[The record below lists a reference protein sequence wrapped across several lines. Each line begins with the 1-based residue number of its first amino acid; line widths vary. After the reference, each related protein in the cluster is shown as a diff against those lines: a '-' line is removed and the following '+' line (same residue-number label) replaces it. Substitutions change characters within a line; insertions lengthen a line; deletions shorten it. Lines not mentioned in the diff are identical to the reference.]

1 MTKPPQPM
9 ALGSGAWPTYAL
21 KETADMR
28 ERTARLIGSL
38 LTPLVR
44 VLLPTHGRHRADQ
57 IQPAPTQR
65 PLVRHRTH
73 VCPCER
79 ERILQ
84 RRRVHWVAAYGIDA
98 APRPVRP
105 EAVSR

>member
-1 MTKPPQPM
+1 
-9 ALGSGAWPTYAL
+9 
-21 KETADMR
+21 MR

-44 VLLPTHGRHRADQ
+44 VLLPTQGRAVPP
-57 IQPAPTQR
+57 QPPAEKR
-65 PLVRHRTH
+65 PLAVQPRPPARI
-73 VCPCER
+73 CPCER
-79 ERILQ
+79 KRILQ
-84 RRRVHWVAAYGIDA
+84 RRRTLWVAAYGIDA

>member
-1 MTKPPQPM
+1 
-9 ALGSGAWPTYAL
+9 
-21 KETADMR
+21 MR

-44 VLLPTHGRHRADQ
+44 VLLPTQGRHRAVPP
-57 IQPAPTQR
+57 QPPADKR
-65 PLVRHRTH
+65 PLAVQPRRPAHL
-73 VCPCER
+73 CPYER
-79 ERILQ
+79 ERILH
-84 RRRVHWVAAYGIDA
+84 RRRLLWVAAYGIDA

>member
-1 MTKPPQPM
+1 
-9 ALGSGAWPTYAL
+9 
-21 KETADMR
+21 MR

-44 VLLPTHGRHRADQ
+44 VLLPTQGRHRAVPP
-57 IQPAPTQR
+57 QPPAEKR
-65 PLVRHRTH
+65 PLAVQPRPPARI
-73 VCPCER
+73 CPCER

-84 RRRVHWVAAYGIDA
+84 RRRTLWVAAYGIDA
-98 APRPVRP
+98 APRPP

>member
-1 MTKPPQPM
+1 
-9 ALGSGAWPTYAL
+9 
-21 KETADMR
+21 MR

-44 VLLPTHGRHRADQ
+44 VLLPSQGRHRVVTP
-57 IQPAPTQR
+57 QPAGVKR
-65 PLVRHRTH
+65 PLAAKPPVPASI
-73 VCPCER
+73 CPCER

-84 RRRVHWVAAYGIDA
+84 RRRTLWVAAYGIDA
-98 APRPVRP
+98 APRPGRP

>member
-1 MTKPPQPM
+1 
-9 ALGSGAWPTYAL
+9 
-21 KETADMR
+21 MR
-28 ERTARLIGSL
+28 ERTALLIRSL

-44 VLLPTHGRHRADQ
+44 VLMPTRGRHRAAPP
-57 IQPAPTQR
+57 QPPALER
-65 PLVRHRTH
+65 PLAVVRRYPVR

-84 RRRVHWVAAYGIDA
+84 RRRILWVATYGIDA
-98 APRPVRP
+98 APRPP

>member
-1 MTKPPQPM
+1 
-9 ALGSGAWPTYAL
+9 
-21 KETADMR
+21 MR

-44 VLLPTHGRHRADQ
+44 VLLPTRGRHRAAPPQ
-57 IQPAPTQR
+57 TPAVER
-65 PLVRHRTH
+65 PLAATPRYPVR
-73 VCPCER
+73 VCRCER

-84 RRRVHWVAAYGIDA
+84 RRRVLWVAAYGIDA